1 MILIADNSLGSS
13 SSIDFI
19 SVNEPSILLPK
30 NLTGCVWMEGIKD
43 EKSELSEGGDTE
55 NGVVFIDLS
64 FIITILLDLSVLNLR
79 SAHLKAAV

>member
-1 MILIADNSLGSS
+1 
-13 SSIDFI
+13 
-19 SVNEPSILLPK
+19 
-30 NLTGCVWMEGIKD
+30 MEGIKD

-64 FIITILLDLSVLNLR
+64 FIITMLLDLSVLNLR